1 MTKDEKLRNL
11 RRACRRAGWSNY
23 VIREAERGSKRR
35 VFAWSTSVNELWRV
49 VYANTVSPHQI
60 IRCSMCSRPANRVG
74 ERWPHDTGDTL
85 CAKHSRTALLKT
97 KGHKIPHG

>member
-35 VFAWSTSVNELWRV
+35 VFAWSTCPKWEQRDGECEHGRIGYCSDCDSDEKRV
-49 VYANTVSPHQI
+49 I
-60 IRCSMCSRPANRVG
+60 
-74 ERWPHDTGDTL
+74 GD
-85 CAKHSRTALLKT
+85 LK
-97 KGHKIPHG
+97 KKVEAQD

>member
-35 VFAWSTSVNELWRV
+35 VFAWSTS
-49 VYANTVSPHQI
+49 
-60 IRCSMCSRPANRVG
+60 
-74 ERWPHDTGDTL
+74 
-85 CAKHSRTALLKT
+85 AKHSRTALLKT
-97 KGHKIPHG
+97 KGHKFPAACGLSIQELARMRAARRYRPADDRSMAGLGAL